1 MKSIFTTILLCCC
14 INAFA
19 QTEKDETVV
28 DDTYGKPKKSLIY
41 QEPQKVNLNLPGNY
55 LRKAG
60 TSLSGAIV
68 TAIMSGIIATVVAK
82 QAPESAKYV
91 YLGGSILT
99 TGLFI
104 SSAVNLSKA
113 GDELS
118 KVLHKQSQQNKF

>member
-19 QTEKDETVV
+19 QTEKDETV

-104 SSAVNLSKA
+104 SSAVHLSKA
-113 GDELS
+113 GDELNKALREQRQSS
-118 KVLHKQSQQNKF
+118 KF